1 MKNWTNKKRIALKS
15 AVGALA
21 KRVGGLARRSARFPR
36 PINLKAAPPALARQ
50 ESSVNGREHRSPAP
64 GKRVHRAAL
73 AVEDGFKEF

>member
-1 MKNWTNKKRIALKS
+1 MKSWTNKKRLALKS

-36 PINLKAAPPALARQ
+36 PTNGKPMPSGLAGQ
-50 ESSVNGREHRSPAP
+50 PSSTNGREHRPDAP
-64 GKRVHRAAL
+64 RKPGHRPTL